1 VLYQLSYVSGR
12 SRTSETN
19 NSIVNI
25 KDTSRGLERVAGI
38 EPAPSAWKA
47 EVLPLNYTRQAI
59 RPVLQSTVYART
71 LVEGVGFEPTKA

>member
-19 NSIVNI
+19 TSIVNT
-25 KDTSRGLERVAGI
+25 KGNRGLERVAGI

-59 RPVLQSTVYART
+59 APFCNQPLYARS